1 MNTTVVL
8 VIVLVAGF
16 MTWAIL
22 TSRRQS
28 EKKKI
33 AIADLQAQQDELV
46 VFDIHAL
53 VAAEV
58 ADLRLKEVRGSSGVP
73 DSVLL
78 KLWNQS
84 ESTIASCPSRDML
97 EFVVAAGVDPATAVD
112 GDVTLVCDDMASA
125 DSQPATDDVAT
136 GETSAKPRAQRLT
149 STNRIPNP
157 ARSQR

>member
-1 MNTTVVL
+1 MNMPVVF
-8 VIVLVAGF
+8 VVVLVAGF

-28 EKKKI
+28 EKKKL
-33 AIADLQAQQDELV
+33 AIADLRAQQDELAE
-46 VFDIHAL
+46 FDIHAL

-84 ESTIASCPSRDML
+84 DAIVGSCPSRDML
-97 EFVVAAGVDPATAVD
+97 KFVVAAGVDPAAAVD
-112 GDVTLVCDDMASA
+112 GDVTLVCDDIASA
-125 DSQPATDDVAT
+125 DSQPATDDEAKDKT
-136 GETSAKPRAQRLT
+136 RGETAA
-149 STNRIPNP
+149 P
-157 ARSQR
+157 AVDQSETDSEPS